1 MSFIGCTV
9 SVVLFSAANGFNEK
23 ESGEDGQRSL
33 DEGRRETTHP
43 PVSAFMEGMTISIK
57 TIMWVKCTLKE
68 IDDIVDLV

>member
-1 MSFIGCTV
+1 M

-57 TIMWVKCTLKE
+57 TIIWVK
-68 IDDIVDLV
+68 